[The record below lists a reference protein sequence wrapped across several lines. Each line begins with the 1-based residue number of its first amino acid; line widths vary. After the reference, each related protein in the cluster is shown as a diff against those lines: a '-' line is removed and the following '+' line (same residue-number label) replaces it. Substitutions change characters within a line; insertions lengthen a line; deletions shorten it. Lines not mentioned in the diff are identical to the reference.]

1 MVSVLPVF
9 VPGDVNGSAH
19 ERFRCSQ
26 CPLLEGCTMHGA
38 STLYETLDTVHI
50 DSAITITLVDPVLIT
65 SCRMLAAGVITGGG
79 TYAAGALSPQSS
91 IPPPNTSTKSAAKA
105 EEPAAIPSHPG
116 DVQAEKN
123 RRKAEYEGDHPKPV
137 EDRHGDTVSKHSIA
151 AKKNQTKV
159 RVGKFSKEEF
169 DNHIQSHSPDPCDDF
184 EKVEKEKEDAKKEKG
199 KK

>member
-1 MVSVLPVF
+1 MY
-9 VPGDVNGSAH
+9 
-19 ERFRCSQ
+19 
-26 CPLLEGCTMHGA
+26 GA
-38 STLYETLDTVHI
+38 STPCESRDTLHI
-50 DSAITITLVDPVLIT
+50 DSVIAFPLVDQVLIT
-65 SCRMLAAGVITGGG
+65 SRRMLAAGVITGGG
-79 TYAAGALSPQSS
+79 TYAAGVLSPQSPT
-91 IPPPNTSTKSAAKA
+91 PPPDTSTKSAAKA

-123 RRKAEYEGDHPKPV
+123 RRKAEYEDDHPKPV